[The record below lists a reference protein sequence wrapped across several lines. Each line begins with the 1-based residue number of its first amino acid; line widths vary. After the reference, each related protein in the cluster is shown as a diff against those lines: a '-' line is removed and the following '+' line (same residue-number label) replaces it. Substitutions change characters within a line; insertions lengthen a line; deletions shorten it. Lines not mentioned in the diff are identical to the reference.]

1 MAAIDGS
8 DRPSEENLDTFLLDQ
23 PFVVAQVYPLDQDS
37 RDGATLSALRLLA
50 LADRRDPAAGD
61 DPRIRL
67 RFHDNVVDDQGFEGH
82 HIRFEVDLD
91 KGTAIEEQFA
101 VFDPERTRIHQVR
114 VACSLACFEA
124 NADYIDELFE
134 SLTLVQTRKV
144 PPIPVILAGD
154 DEYWKGLLGWIES
167 TLLREGKIGPEDLA
181 LVKRARSAEEVL
193 AFIAA
198 GPVR

>member
-1 MAAIDGS
+1 MWGLKRSLGAFATVLALTSGCGLEQQHGYVQSDDGSLSFRHPIEWSEVEVEPASTEWVAAIDGS

-134 SLTLVQTRKV
+134 SLR
-144 PPIPVILAGD
+144 
-154 DEYWKGLLGWIES
+154 
-167 TLLREGKIGPEDLA
+167 LRP
-181 LVKRARSAEEVL
+181 
-193 AFIAA
+193 
-198 GPVR
+198 